1 VASADK
7 DVEKEKQEQSSSSK
21 SNVEEEED
29 DAWTQLLIE
38 YHKAILSTWDFAID
52 MGANWLKAQA
62 RMWSPDYFRG
72 LYRQTKEKRRGS
84 G

>member
-1 VASADK
+1 MASANK

-21 SNVEEEED
+21 SNVEEE

-62 RMWSPDYFRG
+62 RMWSLDYFRG

>member
-21 SNVEEEED
+21 SNVEEEE

-62 RMWSPDYFRG
+62 RMWSPDYFRD
-72 LYRQTKEKRRGS
+72 LYRQTKEKRHFS

>member
-1 VASADK
+1 MASANK

-21 SNVEEEED
+21 SNVEE

-72 LYRQTKEKRRGS
+72 LYRQTKEKRRCS

>member
-1 VASADK
+1 MASADK
-7 DVEKEKQEQSSSSK
+7 DVEKEKQEQSSSSSK
-21 SNVEEEED
+21 SNVEEE
-29 DAWTQLLIE
+29 DAWTRLLIE